1 MVKLGCDPPPLVLLR
16 DSVQAGQLQPQKL
29 NQVPVD
35 FTPTLKAIIRTYLH
49 AYLHISIRKDYF

>member
-1 MVKLGCDPPPLVLLR
+1 MVKLSCDPPPLVLLR

-35 FTPTLKAIIRTYLH
+35 FTSTLKVII
-49 AYLHISIRKDYF
+49 